1 MKITVVFNLYNA
13 REKFLSAQHLL
24 SAPFNQAPM

>member
-1 MKITVVFNLYNA
+1 MIKMKITVVFNLYEA

-24 SAPFNQAPM
+24 NAPFD